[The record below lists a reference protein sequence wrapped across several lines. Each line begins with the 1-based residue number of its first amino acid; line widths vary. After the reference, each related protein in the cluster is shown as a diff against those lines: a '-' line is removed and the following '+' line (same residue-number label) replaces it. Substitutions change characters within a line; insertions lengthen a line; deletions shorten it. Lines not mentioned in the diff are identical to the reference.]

1 MNIAGLAIDRRAIP
15 VQITRRAAGAYNA
28 DGEFIE
34 GASSTDTIRAA
45 IQPASGRQ
53 LMDLPEGIRT
63 EARWLLWSRSDLSLD
78 DRITAQGLTYRIM
91 FVWPRLDGGFTRA
104 ALGLLA

>member
-1 MNIAGLAIDRRAIP
+1 MNTAGLAIDRRAIP

-34 GASSTDTIRAA
+34 GATATDTTRAV

-53 LMDLPEGIRT
+53 LIDLPEGIRT
-63 EARWLLWSRSDLSLD
+63 EARWLLWSRSGLSLD
-78 DRITAQGLTYRIM
+78 DRITSQGLTYRIM

>member
-1 MNIAGLAIDRRAIP
+1 MIDVATAIDAEAANVLR
-15 VQITRRAAGAYNA
+15 TRRTAGSYND
-28 DGEFIE
+28 DGEFVE
-34 GASSTDTIRAA
+34 GASATITIRAA

-63 EARWLLWSRSDLSLD
+63 EARWLLWSRTDLTLD
-78 DRITAQGLTYRIM
+78 DHITSQGLTYRIM